1 MVDKLVDIFSTIV
14 IGIPVAYIFLR
25 IFFRKSIF
33 FKVGLLWVVSLLL
46 TDMLGELNNYYPE
59 SFPTWVTIPV
69 GFGVTIYMMYH
80 IAKSI
85 RTPLNETIKKVTLL
99 SEGTLNLPV
108 DNKLLKLENELGTLN
123 KTIIDHSQK
132 LTKAVAD
139 ITESANNM
147 TSSGKSLNEAA
158 QYLAMGASAQA
169 ASVEEVSS
177 SMEEM
182 LANIIQNSEN
192 AGKTSKISNKATDT
206 LSNVIAASEKS
217 MVSNDEIMR
226 KISIINDIAYQTN
239 ILALNAAVEAAR
251 AGDAGRGFA
260 VVALEVRKLAE
271 TSKEAAD
278 EINKIIRQNYEISKE
293 AGRLLEEL
301 SPEIKVSNDLVE
313 QISLASQ
320 EQSQG
325 AGQINN
331 AIIELNNISQQNS
344 VTSEEL
350 SANSEELLKQA
361 EKMKSAFNYFHFS

>member
-1 MVDKLVDIFSTIV
+1 MVDKLVDIFSTIL

-33 FKVGLLWVVSLLL
+33 FKVGLLWVTSLLL

-59 SFPTWVTIPV
+59 YFPTWVTIPV
-69 GFGVTIYMMYH
+69 GFGITIFMMYH
-80 IAKSI
+80 IASSI
-85 RTPLNETIKKVTLL
+85 RRPLNESIKKVSLL
-99 SEGTLNLPV
+99 SEGKLNLPV
-108 DNKLLKLENELGTLN
+108 DEKLLKMDNELGTLN
-123 KTIIDHSQK
+123 KTIIDHSTK
-132 LTKAVAD
+132 LKKAVSQ
-139 ITESANNM
+139 IVESTTNI
-147 TSSGKSLNEAA
+147 TSSGKSLNQAA
-158 QYLAMGASAQA
+158 QYLAMGASTQA

-192 AGKTSKISNKATDT
+192 AGKTSKISSKANDT
-206 LSNVIAASEKS
+206 LDNVIVASEKT
-217 MVSNDEIMR
+217 MISNDEIMR
-226 KISIINDIAYQTN
+226 KISVINDIAYQTN

-251 AGDAGRGFA
+251 AGEAGRGFA

-278 EINKIIRQNYEISKE
+278 EINKILRENYETSKE
-293 AGRLLEEL
+293 TGQLLGEL
-301 SPEIKVSNDLVE
+301 SPEIKLSNELVE
-313 QISLASQ
+313 QISMASQ

-325 AGQINN
+325 ADQINN
-331 AIIELNNISQQNS
+331 AIIELNNVSQQNS

-361 EKMKSAFNYFHFS
+361 EKMKSAINYFHFS